1 MGRVRTESREIAPQ
15 VSAHTAPSAVQF
27 RKRRG
32 DVTARVVADEC
43 VLLDRDAGLV
53 HQFNLTASFIW
64 DRCDAWSTVEEI
76 AARMAERFDVDPG
89 VARVDVAAV
98 VRQLLDL
105 NLLDTNG

>member
-1 MGRVRTESREIAPQ
+1 M
-15 VSAHTAPSAVQF
+15 QF

-43 VLLDRDAGLV
+43 VLLDREAGLV
-53 HQFNLTASFIW
+53 HQFNVTASFIW
-64 DRCDAWSTVEEI
+64 DRCDGWSTVDEI
-76 AARMAERFDVDPG
+76 AARMAERYDVDPG

>member
-1 MGRVRTESREIAPQ
+1 MEGLRTGPVE
-15 VSAHTAPSAVQF
+15 TAPEASASHRATHF
-27 RKRRG
+27 RKRQG
-32 DVTARVVADEC
+32 DVTARVVGDEC

-53 HQFNLTASFIW
+53 HQFNVTASFVW
-64 DRCDAWSTVEEI
+64 DRCEGWSTVDDI

-105 NLLDTNG
+105 KLLDANG

>member
-1 MGRVRTESREIAPQ
+1 MGRLRTGSAEIAPQ
-15 VSAHTAPSAVQF
+15 GQASAARCALQF
-27 RKRRG
+27 RKRRS

-43 VLLDRDAGLV
+43 VLLDRDAGLI
-53 HQFNLTASFIW
+53 HQFNVTASFIW
-64 DRCDAWSTVEEI
+64 DRCDGWSTVDEI

>member
-1 MGRVRTESREIAPQ
+1 MEIAPHMKTS
-15 VSAHTAPSAVQF
+15 VTRGAMKF

-64 DRCDAWSTVEEI
+64 I
-76 AARMAERFDVDPG
+76 AATAGPPWTRFAALVAARFDVDRG

>member
-1 MGRVRTESREIAPQ
+1 MGRLTTEPMESASRL
-15 VSAHTAPSAVQF
+15 SARVARPAMQF

-32 DVTARVVADEC
+32 DVTARVVGDEC

-64 DRCDAWSTVEEI
+64 DRCDAWFTVDEI

>member
-1 MGRVRTESREIAPQ
+1 MEPMETASQG
-15 VSAHTAPSAVQF
+15 SARAARSGVQF

-53 HQFNLTASFIW
+53 HQFNVTASFIW
-64 DRCDAWSTVEEI
+64 DRCEAWSTVDEI
-76 AARMAERFDVDPG
+76 AARMAERFEVDPG

>member
-1 MGRVRTESREIAPQ
+1 MEIAPQ
-15 VSAHTAPSAVQF
+15 MKTSVTRGAMKF

-64 DRCDAWSTVEEI
+64 DRCDGWSTVDEI
-76 AARMAERFDVDPG
+76 AALVAARFDVDRG

>member
-1 MGRVRTESREIAPQ
+1 METASQLDVR
-15 VSAHTAPSAVQF
+15 AVRSVMQF

-64 DRCDAWSTVEEI
+64 DRCDVWATVDEI
-76 AARMAERFDVDPG
+76 AAGMAQRFDVDPG

-105 NLLDTNG
+105 KLLDTNG

>member
-1 MGRVRTESREIAPQ
+1 MGRLTTEPMEIASR
-15 VSAHTAPSAVQF
+15 VNGRAARSAMQF

-32 DVTARVVADEC
+32 DVTVRVVGDEC